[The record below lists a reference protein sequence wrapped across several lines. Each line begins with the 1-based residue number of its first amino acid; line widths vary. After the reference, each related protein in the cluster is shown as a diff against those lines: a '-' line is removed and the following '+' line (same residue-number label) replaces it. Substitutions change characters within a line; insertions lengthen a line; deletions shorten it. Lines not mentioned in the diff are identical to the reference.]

1 LQRLPA
7 DAERATRRKES
18 IVAGRLAGKTALV
31 TAAAAGIGRAS
42 ALAFEREGAT
52 VIATDVDL
60 AGLETLKK
68 ESPEIEIARLDV
80 TDFEACKAAGI
91 RWPGIDVLLNVAGY
105 VHHGTILDCEPD
117 DWTRSFDLNVTS
129 MYRMIRAVLPQMLDR
144 GRGSIVNISS
154 IASSVKGIPNRCV
167 YGSSK
172 AAVIGLTKS
181 VAVDFVT
188 NGIRCNAICPGTIDS
203 PSLAARMAASG
214 DIEAA
219 RRAFIARQPM
229 QRLGKPEEVAALAV
243 YLASDES
250 AFTTGQLHVIDGG
263 WTA

>member
-1 LQRLPA
+1 M
-7 DAERATRRKES
+7 
-18 IVAGRLAGKTALV
+18 AGRLAGKTAFV

-42 ALAFEREGAT
+42 ALAFAREGAS
-52 VIATDVDL
+52 VIATDVDM
-60 AGLETLKK
+60 AGLESLKA
-68 ESPEIEIARLDV
+68 EASLEIARLDV
-80 TDFEACKAAGI
+80 LDPAACASVAT

-105 VHHGTILDCEPD
+105 VHHGTILECSPE
-117 DWTRSFDLNVTS
+117 DWSRSFDLNVAS
-129 MYRMIRAVLPQMLDR
+129 MYRIIRAVLPGMLERSR
-144 GRGSIVNISS
+144 GAIVNISS
-154 IASSVKGIPNRCV
+154 IASSVKGIPNRFV
-167 YGSSK
+167 YGATK

-181 VAVDFVT
+181 VAVDFVSH
-188 NGIRCNAICPGTIDS
+188 GIRSNAICPGTVDS

-219 RRAFIARQPM
+219 RRAFISRQPM

-250 AFTTGQLHVIDGG
+250 AFTSGQIHVIDGG